1 LDEHS
6 KIIAEIEKYPW
17 KNVVLVGGDFLKT
30 KHPYKKFNSPSEAG
44 EWLKNQNVEDAYLLI
59 KGSRSMQME
68 KVLDYL

>member
-1 LDEHS
+1 
-6 KIIAEIEKYPW
+6 
-17 KNVVLVGGDFLKT
+17 VVLVGGDFLKT
-30 KHPYKKFNSPSEAG
+30 KHLYKKFNSPSEAG